1 MALSFCRIDRYLGK
15 ETAQKLLVFRIG
27 NSIFEPVWNRR
38 YIDHVQLIVAES
50 IGVEGRGAF
59 YETAGA
65 FRDVMQNHMF
75 MLLAL
80 IAMEPPTSLEGEAI
94 RNDGKKVPGYRQE
107 PNVNPNSTVETY
119 AAIKLDFGYDQFGD
133 RQPTTG

>member
-1 MALSFCRIDRYLGK
+1 M
-15 ETAQKLLVFRIG
+15 
-27 NSIFEPVWNRR
+27 
-38 YIDHVQLIVAES
+38 AES

-59 YETAGA
+59 YESAGA

-94 RNDGKKVPGYRQE
+94 GTKGQIAPSIHFRHLKKPLWTAFAANMEKKSWKAKKCRVSAGTERESQFDGRNFR
-107 PNVNPNSTVETY
+107 
-119 AAIKLDFGYDQFGD
+119 GD
-133 RQPTTG
+133 KASDR

>member
-1 MALSFCRIDRYLGK
+1 
-15 ETAQKLLVFRIG
+15 
-27 NSIFEPVWNRR
+27 
-38 YIDHVQLIVAES
+38 LIVAES

-75 MLLAL
+75 MPLAL

-94 RNDGKKVPGYRQE
+94 RNEKVKLLRSIHISTPEEALTDTVRGQYGEGIVGGKKSASMVFLGQAVAE
-107 PNVNPNSTVETY
+107 
-119 AAIKLDFGYDQFGD
+119 
-133 RQPTTG
+133 